1 MGRAGVSSGNQA
13 AGDLE
18 QVLSHRDPQGTMD
31 LLGSNLV
38 SLLDGND
45 VIVDSGSAS
54 TDLSATTWAGQA
66 SPSPVE

>member
-1 MGRAGVSSGNQA
+1 
-13 AGDLE
+13 
-18 QVLSHRDPQGTMD
+18 MD

-54 TDLSATTWAGQA
+54 TDLSATMRAGQA
-66 SPSPVE
+66 SPGPVE